1 MTGKVNRNDSKTTK
15 SSSIDSSH
23 NGDEEDSVHLKQ
35 TNAALKTLLNQHLP
49 ENQQSLKDS
58 QINLDKIANYCDSN
72 YFQVSLVL
80 FIRIFQEKKNLMV
93 IINQF
98 IDRQPRRSISR
109 YQELCTTSISFD
121 CKSNLFICIEYS
133 GNHQSIGTAI

>member
-15 SSSIDSSH
+15 SSSIDSNH

-80 FIRIFQEKKNLMV
+80 FIRIFQEKKLS
-93 IINQF
+93 F
-98 IDRQPRRSISR
+98 RR
-109 YQELCTTSISFD
+109 D
-121 CKSNLFICIEYS
+121 H
-133 GNHQSIGTAI
+133 G